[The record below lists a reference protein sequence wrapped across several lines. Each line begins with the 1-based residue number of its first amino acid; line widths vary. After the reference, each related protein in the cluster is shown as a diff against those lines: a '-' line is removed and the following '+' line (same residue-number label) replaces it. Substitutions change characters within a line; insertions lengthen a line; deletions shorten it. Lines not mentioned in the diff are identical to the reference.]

1 MTSFE
6 ENPFTWDKS
15 AKGIQSEVVEFTL
28 KNGGT
33 SLNISGLQEPIE
45 LFIPVIRT
53 DPKGQNRSHEEYF
66 VKPSDGY
73 RNLQYH
79 RIDIPSANLRV
90 SFKIRPEKGKFLEIF
105 VAAHRKPT
113 STDFQ
118 FNTRLPN
125 YSSCSAF
132 SKPIGYYNCSSN
144 PFEVSL
150 SSNVTGKTGVHYIGI
165 MHDSNTTEKSPSR
178 VKRSCGYTG
187 RRQKRSCI
195 GVKDPPTFPPPTPLI
210 VEPKY
215 NESTDVNYTMAV
227 TVTSC
232 LYWSEKKQSWTNKGC
247 SVSKADTVFL
257 IM

>member
-132 SKPIGYYNCSSN
+132 SKPIGYYNCSRHVAVRAKCILLRVCTSWID
-144 PFEVSL
+144 P
-150 SSNVTGKTGVHYIGI
+150 VH
-165 MHDSNTTEKSPSR
+165 
-178 VKRSCGYTG
+178 
-187 RRQKRSCI
+187 
-195 GVKDPPTFPPPTPLI
+195 
-210 VEPKY
+210 
-215 NESTDVNYTMAV
+215 AV
-227 TVTSC
+227 TLTFTFEQYVETGLSR
-232 LYWSEKKQSWTNKGC
+232 W
-247 SVSKADTVFL
+247 
-257 IM
+257 